1 MLSKAR
7 ICALRRNEYT
17 KGAIQVRRAS
27 AIAGHA
33 QSGLSGDER

>member
-17 KGAIQVRRAS
+17 KGAIQVRSYAECRA
-27 AIAGHA
+27 
-33 QSGLSGDER
+33 Q